1 MKKDMDQLLYTAL
14 TPMNEPRVEL
24 NDRILLQVKERQI
37 MNGKKK
43 KYQRRIPAAAIA
55 AVCILMLCSGTA
67 LAVYKYLTPAEVA
80 KEADDDTLQRAFL
93 SDDVIPGNE
102 TQESGGYRLTLLGS
116 VAGKNISDFI
126 PSEGT
131 GKEAEAAVDDNKIYT
146 VVAIE
151 RADGTPMPDTSSD
164 DYGKEPL
171 YVSHYIGGLDPNR
184 YSIMSMGG
192 GYSEL
197 VRDGIMYRLLEMDNI
212 EMFADRGIYV
222 GVSSGTFYDP
232 GAYVYD
238 ENSGEMSRN
247 ENYAGVNALFKL
259 SVDKTKAD
267 PAAAE
272 AYLRELQESW
282 NTPSEPV
289 EKDEADLGVEEFV
302 EKLTPEN
309 IDEYAEP
316 IESTR
321 QTCTVED
328 SGDAAHTYL
337 RYAYELENGAGG
349 SATVEMKTLFPD
361 GKPGTVLGSWS
372 YDDEGLHSLRVEVF
386 TLNED
391 GTVTFVLYRMK

>member
-1 MKKDMDQLLYTAL
+1 MRKDMDQLLYTAL

-55 AVCILMLCSGTA
+55 AVCILVLCSGTA

-80 KEADDDTLQRAFL
+80 KEADDDTLQQAFL
-93 SDDVIPGNE
+93 SDDAIPGNE

-131 GKEAEAAVDDNKIYT
+131 GNEAEAAVDDNKIYT

-164 DYGKEPL
+164 DYGKESF

-222 GVSSGTFYDP
+222 GVSSGTFYDSE
-232 GAYVYD
+232 AYVYD

-247 ENYAGVNALFKL
+247 ESYA
-259 SVDKTKAD
+259 
-267 PAAAE
+267 
-272 AYLRELQESW
+272 
-282 NTPSEPV
+282 
-289 EKDEADLGVEEFV
+289 
-302 EKLTPEN
+302 
-309 IDEYAEP
+309 
-316 IESTR
+316 
-321 QTCTVED
+321 
-328 SGDAAHTYL
+328 
-337 RYAYELENGAGG
+337 
-349 SATVEMKTLFPD
+349 
-361 GKPGTVLGSWS
+361 
-372 YDDEGLHSLRVEVF
+372 
-386 TLNED
+386 
-391 GTVTFVLYRMK
+391 